1 MYFYHSDHLGSA
13 SWITDSGGQAIQHLQ
28 YLPYGEPYI
37 NQRTSGYNE
46 RYTFT
51 GKERDEE
58 TGYGYFGARYM
69 DHELMTMWLSVDPMA
84 DKYPSISPYAYCAGN
99 PLRLV
104 DPDGRMIDDYK
115 IFRDGTIT
123 IAKTN
128 DPYDRFFVE
137 QSDGTFGVVE
147 MKKHLVGAGRN
158 AGKEIVE
165 FPSHGLGFTR
175 YGNKDPNGDHYV
187 LPLVAAALLG
197 AINQIIETDPS
208 VTVAFGDM
216 SDENGLSPSGK
227 HSSHNEGRNVDVRL
241 IRKDRNH
248 NMGTDV
254 HHAQFDKEANQ
265 ILVDAFK
272 FFGFKD
278 IKNNSTELTGVSFYP
293 GHDNHLHLQG
303 FAIY

>member
-1 MYFYHSDHLGSA
+1 
-13 SWITDSGGQAIQHLQ
+13 
-28 YLPYGEPYI
+28 
-37 NQRTSGYNE
+37 
-46 RYTFT
+46 
-51 GKERDEE
+51 
-58 TGYGYFGARYM
+58 
-69 DHELMTMWLSVDPMA
+69 MTMSLSVDPLA
-84 DKYPSISPYAYCAGN
+84 DKYPSISPYAYCAWN
-99 PLRLV
+99 PVKLV

-115 IFRDGTIT
+115 IFRDGTIS
-123 IAKTN
+123 IVKTS

-147 MKKHLVGAGRN
+147 MKKHIVSAGRN

-175 YGNKDPNGDHYV
+175 YGNKDPNGDHYIQ
-187 LPLVAAALLG
+187 PLVAAALLG
-197 AINQIIETDPS
+197 AINQILETDPS
-208 VTVAFGDM
+208 ITVAFGDM

-248 NMGTDV
+248 NMCTDV

-265 ILVDAFK
+265 IIVDAFK

-278 IKNNSTELTGVSFYP
+278 ILNNSTELTGVSFYP

-303 FAIY
+303 FPID

>member
-1 MYFYHSDHLGSA
+1 MGGNKKTNFFVIPLMMEKHGIQDHS
-13 SWITDSGGQAIQHLQ
+13 
-28 YLPYGEPYI
+28 
-37 NQRTSGYNE
+37 
-46 RYTFT
+46 TFT
-51 GKERDEE
+51 GKEKDEE
-58 TGYGYFGARYM
+58 TGFGYFGARYM